1 MKPKITLNKIAE
13 HAGLSLATVDRV
25 LNSRLPVREGTA
37 RQVIAAAESL
47 GYHAAGLMRE
57 RQKERAP
64 VRHLGF
70 CLQKRA
76 DPFYQALGLALQQ
89 AATNNKPET
98 CVAHIAYMDALEPA
112 AIAEQ
117 LLAMGKTVDALAV
130 VAVDHPHVT
139 AAIAT
144 LQMAGKPS
152 FALLSD
158 LSAPQRAGYIG
169 LDSRQC
175 GRTAAWAV
183 RRLSKCAGEVG
194 VFVGS
199 HRYLGHEL
207 AEISFRSY
215 LREHASQFRVLDSL
229 VNLEDAQL
237 AHEATLELLARHPD
251 LVGIYVAGGGMPGI
265 VRALRIEG
273 AARDIVVVGNELT
286 ADNRAA
292 LIDGI
297 VDLVIQTPL
306 VKLAETTVSNML
318 SALAAGE
325 DSSSPRQYLLP
336 MELFTPENFSSV

>member
-1 MKPKITLNKIAE
+1 
-13 HAGLSLATVDRV
+13 
-25 LNSRLPVREGTA
+25 
-37 RQVIAAAESL
+37 
-47 GYHAAGLMRE
+47 
-57 RQKERAP
+57 
-64 VRHLGF
+64 
-70 CLQKRA
+70 
-76 DPFYQALGLALQQ
+76 
-89 AATNNKPET
+89 
-98 CVAHIAYMDALEPA
+98 
-112 AIAEQ
+112 
-117 LLAMGKTVDALAV
+117 MGKTADALAV

-139 AAIAT
+139 AAIAA
-144 LQMAGKPS
+144 LRQAGKPS

-158 LSAPQRAGYIG
+158 LSAPQRVGYIG

-183 RRLSKCAGEVG
+183 SRLSRRAGEVG

-215 LREHASQFRVLDSL
+215 LREHAPQFRVLDSL

-237 AHEATLELLARHPD
+237 AHEATLELLARQPD

-265 VRALRIEG
+265 VRALRTEG
-273 AARDIVVVGNELT
+273 ATRDIVVIGNELT

-306 VKLAETTVSNML
+306 VKLAETAVSNML
-318 SALAAGE
+318 SALAAG
-325 DSSSPRQYLLP
+325 DATSAPRQQLLS
-336 MELFTPENFSSV
+336 MELFTPENFSPV